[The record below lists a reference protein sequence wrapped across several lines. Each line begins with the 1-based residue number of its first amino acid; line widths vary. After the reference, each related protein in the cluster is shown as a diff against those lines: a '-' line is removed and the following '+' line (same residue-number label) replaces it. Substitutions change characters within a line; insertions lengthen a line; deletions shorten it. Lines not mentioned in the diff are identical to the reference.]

1 VVLSYRFAPEQCR
14 IYLKSMSYESDI
26 HFLGCTLWPF
36 MASWWTVQ
44 LELTRYSQERNELA
58 SSVTGIFT
66 KQENYVE
73 DLIESVASIINLT

>member
-1 VVLSYRFAPEQCR
+1 
-14 IYLKSMSYESDI
+14 MGYESDI
-26 HFLGCTLWPF
+26 HFRCCTLLAF

-44 LELTRYSQERNELA
+44 LELTRYSQERDELA
-58 SSVTGIFT
+58 SSVTGIFI

>member
-1 VVLSYRFAPEQCR
+1 
-14 IYLKSMSYESDI
+14 
-26 HFLGCTLWPF
+26 

-44 LELTRYSQERNELA
+44 LDLTRYSQERDELA

-73 DLIESVASIINLT
+73 DLIESVASIINPT

>member
-1 VVLSYRFAPEQCR
+1 
-14 IYLKSMSYESDI
+14 MGYESDI
-26 HFLGCTLWPF
+26 HFRCCTLWPF

-44 LELTRYSQERNELA
+44 LELTRYSQERDELA